1 VKYLLGD
8 DDESIHLYLK
18 DILEPFAATDSAL
31 DGARAIE
38 LFEHSLAPG
47 GEPYDAVFLD
57 ILMPGM
63 DGHAVAARLR
73 ELERGRE
80 NGGEFKLVMITA
92 LSDTRNLSKA
102 FFKGFASCYIVK
114 PFEREAVLNELRVN
128 KIIP

>member
-1 VKYLLGD
+1 MKYLLVD

-18 DILEPFAATDSAL
+18 DILEPFAETDSAL
-31 DGARAIE
+31 DGPRAIE
-38 LFEHSLAPG
+38 LFERSLAPG
-47 GEPYDAVFLD
+47 GAPYDAVFLD

-73 ELERGRE
+73 ELERGRDD
-80 NGGEFKLVMITA
+80 GEFKLVMITA

-114 PFEREAVLNELRVN
+114 PFERETVLGELRAN